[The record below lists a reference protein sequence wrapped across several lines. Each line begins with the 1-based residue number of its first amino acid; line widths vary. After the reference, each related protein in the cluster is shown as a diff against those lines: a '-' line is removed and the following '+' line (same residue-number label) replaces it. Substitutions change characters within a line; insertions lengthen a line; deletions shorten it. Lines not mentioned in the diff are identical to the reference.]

1 MNEKYE
7 AEQIRQAMDRT
18 LSGLPENPELEHRIL
33 AANAG
38 AAKRSAP
45 RRKLLLIPALA
56 LCLLA
61 GAFAAERS
69 GLYDMLL
76 ASPQSGVLPE
86 AAQLVDTPVILHA
99 VQSKHAALQVMQV
112 LRSGSDVLLLIEAT
126 PHSDEILLAPDRL
139 LGNAAD
145 SSACRALMGFAAEA
159 EDALLTH
166 AENAGKQLVALDIH
180 LHTPVR
186 SESSA
191 ALEYRILDGKLLE
204 NGGMHLLLYVRDEAF
219 ASGEEATLQLR
230 FGSTPVT
237 RSETA
242 PDYALQSLYA
252 YDSMHRSPAWL
263 TLSLPAPVA
272 EAAEISAALP
282 PLITD
287 AAALPVNVSE
297 AGVLIRGVSLIR
309 TPLYTRFE
317 VEYTCLFS
325 QEEMA
330 DREVFFLLSNAEG
343 NWRTDGLRGGSVS
356 QGSWPTFTR
365 VGYASALPALTED
378 IWLTVMVFGNA
389 EPLAHVRIP
398 VIAVESAPFP

>member
-1 MNEKYE
+1 MNEKCE

-18 LSGLPENPELEHRIL
+18 LSGLPEDPELERRIL

-38 AAKRSAP
+38 ISKRSAP
-45 RRKLLLIPALA
+45 RMKLLLIPALA

-86 AAQLVDTPVILHA
+86 AAQLVDTPVTLHA
-99 VQSKHAALQVMQV
+99 VQSKHAALQVTQI
-112 LRSGSDVLLLIEAT
+112 LRSGSDVLLLIEAA
-126 PHSDEILLAPDRL
+126 PRMDGILLTPDLL
-139 LGNAAD
+139 LGSAAD
-145 SSACRALMGFAAEA
+145 SSACRALMGFDAEA

-166 AENAGKQLVALDIH
+166 AENADKQLVALDVH
-180 LHTPVR
+180 LHAPAR
-186 SESSA
+186 SGNSA
-191 ALEYRILDGKLLE
+191 VLEYRILDGKLLE
-204 NGGMHLLLYVRDEAF
+204 NGSIHLLLCIRDEAF
-219 ASGEEATLQLR
+219 AAGAEVSLQLR
-230 FGSTPVT
+230 FGTTPVT
-237 RSETA
+237 RSEPA
-242 PDYALQSLYA
+242 PDYALQRLYA

-263 TLSLPAPVA
+263 TLSLPAPAA
-272 EAAEISAALP
+272 EADEISVNLP
-282 PLITD
+282 PLIGD

-297 AGVLIRGVSLIR
+297 AGVLINGVSLIR

-330 DREVFFLLSNAEG
+330 DREVFFLLSDAEG
-343 NWRTDGLRGGSVS
+343 NWHTGGLRGGSVS
-356 QGSWPTFTR
+356 RGSWPTFTR
-365 VGYASALPALTED
+365 TGYASALPALPED
-378 IWLTVMVFGNA
+378 IWLTVMAFDSA

-398 VIAVESAPFP
+398 VVAAESGPST

>member
-1 MNEKYE
+1 MNEKHE
-7 AEQIRQAMDRT
+7 AEQIRQAMNRT
-18 LSGLPENPELEHRIL
+18 LSGLPENPELERRIL

-38 AAKRSAP
+38 ASKHSAP

-86 AAQLVDTPVILHA
+86 AAQLVDTPVTLHA
-99 VQSKHAALQVMQV
+99 VQSKHAALQVTQI

-126 PHSDEILLAPDRL
+126 PRMDGILLAPDRL
-139 LGNAAD
+139 LGSAAG
-145 SSACRALMGFAAEA
+145 SSTCRGLMGFDAEA
-159 EDALLTH
+159 EDAALTH

-180 LHTPVR
+180 LHTTAH
-186 SESSA
+186 SGNSA
-191 ALEYRILDGKLLE
+191 ALEYRILDGELLE

-219 ASGEEATLQLR
+219 AADAEATLQLR
-230 FGSTPVT
+230 FGTTPVT
-237 RSETA
+237 RGKPA

-263 TLSLPAPVA
+263 TLSLPAPVP
-272 EAAEISAALP
+272 EAADISADLP
-282 PLITD
+282 PLVAD
-287 AAALPVNVSE
+287 AAALPVNASG
-297 AGVLIRGVSLIR
+297 ADILISGVSLIR

-330 DREVFFLLSNAEG
+330 DREVFFLLSDAEG
-343 NWRTDGLRGGSVS
+343 NWRTDGLRGGSVP

-365 VGYASALPALTED
+365 VGYASALPALPED
-378 IWLTVMVFGNA
+378 IWLTVMAFGSA

-398 VIAVESAPFP
+398 VIAAESAPSP